1 VVTRSSRPAFSLRA
15 KLVLSYLGVAL
26 GAMLLFIVVVS
37 VVVQNYF
44 HSAQLDQFRANAEYT
59 AQQIGQRGNIGP
71 INPVGSELYIVVD
84 SNNHLLALSQPI
96 DISPFEQSIQ
106 QALQGQE
113 VQGNL
118 QVSSD
123 ANNSLAGLYISVPI
137 RYGGQSTGFIIGA
150 LVVAEPLQYP
160 AGFSPYE
167 FLAKVDKAILIT
179 GSVIAIIVIIFS
191 LWLARRL
198 TKPLTSLT
206 LAAEQM
212 GEGNYAQRVVT
223 PKSKDELGRLAASFN
238 SMAEK
243 IESDVTELHR
253 QDQMRRDLI
262 ANIAHDL
269 ATPLTAIQGFSEA
282 LADDVITDPQARQ
295 ETAQLIGR
303 EVQRLRRL
311 VSDMQQMTLI
321 ESGRIQLD
329 QEPLD
334 LQTLVDEVLEV
345 IRPECEQV
353 NISLHNEIASTTPAV
368 LADSDRITQVLL
380 NLLDNA
386 RRYTPTGGSISIG
399 ASINDRDLQTW
410 HTRTEYQQ
418 VEATHT
424 RYTQA
429 EVAQAWHPL
438 APTHLANDAGG
449 LKMRPVNNADASLDR
464 QLGNAADEATATQ
477 SSNLQGVR
485 YAQTGRKEA
494 SSAAY
499 TGKSKADGAALHY
512 GNVEAPM
519 DSRTKWLTV
528 WVRDTGTG
536 IDASDLP
543 YIFDRFFRSDRARS
557 GTSGGSGLGL
567 AIIKAII
574 TAHGGTI
581 YAESTPGK
589 GTCIT
594 FTLPLA

>member
-1 VVTRSSRPAFSLRA
+1 VVTRSSRPAFNLRA

-26 GAMLLFIVVVS
+26 GAMLLLIIVVAF
-37 VVVQNYF
+37 VVQNYYY
-44 HSAQLDQFRANAEYT
+44 SAQLDQFRANAEIT

-71 INPVGSELYIVVD
+71 INPVGSDLYIVVD
-84 SNNHLLALSQPI
+84 SNDHLLALSQPI

-118 QVSSD
+118 QISSD
-123 ANNSLAGLYISVPI
+123 ANNSPVGLYISVPI
-137 RYGGQSTGFIIGA
+137 REGGQPTGAIIGA

-160 AGFSPYE
+160 AGLSPFE
-167 FLAKVDKAILIT
+167 FLKNVDKAILIT

-206 LAAEQM
+206 FAAEQM
-212 GEGNYAQRVVT
+212 GVGNYAQRVVI
-223 PKSKDELGRLAASFN
+223 PKSNDELGRLASSFN
-238 SMAEK
+238 SMAQR

-253 QDQMRRDLI
+253 QDKMRRDLI

-303 EVQRLRRL
+303 EVQRLRRM
-311 VSDMQQMTLI
+311 VSDMQQMTSL

-334 LQTLVDEVLEV
+334 LHTLVDEVLEV
-345 IRPECEQV
+345 ILPECDQV
-353 NISLHNEIASTTPAV
+353 GISLRNEINPTTPAV
-368 LADSDRITQVLL
+368 LADSDRMTQVLL

-386 RRYTPTGGSISIG
+386 RRYTPAGGSITIG
-399 ASINDRDLQTW
+399 ASLNDGELHPLQK
-410 HTRTEYQQ
+410 Q
-418 VEATHT
+418 VEVTHA
-424 RYTQA
+424 RH
-429 EVAQAWHPL
+429 AQAGQQPVESAQVSQAQASTHIANEVGVL
-438 APTHLANDAGG
+438 SEKRSGKLMSNGTISQFGYTEAPTD
-449 LKMRPVNNADASLDR
+449 
-464 QLGNAADEATATQ
+464 
-477 SSNLQGVR
+477 
-485 YAQTGRKEA
+485 GR
-494 SSAAY
+494 
-499 TGKSKADGAALHY
+499 
-512 GNVEAPM
+512 M
-519 DSRTKWLTV
+519 KWLTV
-528 WVRDTGTG
+528 WVKDTGTG
-536 IDASDLP
+536 IDPKDLP

-557 GTSGGSGLGL
+557 GTSGRSGLGL

-581 YAESTPGK
+581 CAESTPGM
-589 GTCIT
+589 GTCIS

>member
-1 VVTRSSRPAFSLRA
+1 MVTRSYRPAFSLRA

-26 GAMLLFIVVVS
+26 GAMLLLIIVVS
-37 VVVQNYF
+37 MVVQNYF
-44 HSAQLDQFRANAEYT
+44 YSAQLDQFRANAEYT

-71 INPVGSELYIVVD
+71 INLVGSELYIVVD
-84 SNNHLLALSQPI
+84 SNDHLLAISQPI

-123 ANNSLAGLYISVPI
+123 THNSLAGLYISVPI
-137 RYGGQSTGFIIGA
+137 RYGGQPTGAIVGA

-167 FLAKVDKAILIT
+167 FLANVDKAILIT

-206 LAAEQM
+206 FAAEQM
-212 GEGNYAQRVVT
+212 GEGNYDQRVVI
-223 PKSKDELGRLAASFN
+223 PKGKDELGRLALSFN
-238 SMAEK
+238 SMAER
-243 IESDVTELHR
+243 IESDVTELHH

-295 ETAQLIGR
+295 DTAQLIGR

-311 VSDMQQMTLI
+311 VSDMQQMTSL
-321 ESGRIQLD
+321 ELGRIQLD

-334 LQTLVDEVLEV
+334 LHTLVDEVLEV
-345 IRPECEQV
+345 ILPECEQV
-353 NISLHNEIASTTPAV
+353 GISLRNEIDPTIPPV
-368 LADSDRITQVLL
+368 LADSDRMTQVLL

-386 RRYTPTGGSISIG
+386 RRYTPPGGSITIG
-399 ASINDRDLQTW
+399 ASLNDSDVQT
-410 HTRTEYQQ
+410 RQQQ
-418 VEATHT
+418 VEIAHARHTHAGQQPDE
-424 RYTQA
+424 RAQVWQTQ
-429 EVAQAWHPL
+429 PS
-438 APTHLANDAGG
+438 THIANDSGAISTKPSGKLISDG
-449 LKMRPVNNADASLDR
+449 TLSHF
-464 QLGNAADEATATQ
+464 G
-477 SSNLQGVR
+477 
-485 YAQTGRKEA
+485 
-494 SSAAY
+494 Y
-499 TGKSKADGAALHY
+499 TEVSKNGK
-512 GNVEAPM
+512 
-519 DSRTKWLTV
+519 TKWLTV

-536 IDASDLP
+536 IDPKDLP
-543 YIFDRFFRSDRARS
+543 YIFDRFFRSDRSRS
-557 GTSGGSGLGL
+557 GASGGSGLGL

-581 YAESTPGK
+581 CAESTPGK

>member
-1 VVTRSSRPAFSLRA
+1 MVTRFSRPAFSLRA

-26 GAMLLFIVVVS
+26 GAMLLLILVVS
-37 VVVQNYF
+37 MVVQNYF
-44 HSAQLDQFRANAEYT
+44 YSAQLDQFRANAEYT

-71 INPVGSELYIVVD
+71 INPVGSEFYIVVD
-84 SNNHLLALSQPI
+84 SNDHLLAISQPI

-123 ANNSLAGLYISVPI
+123 TNNSLAGLYISVPI
-137 RYGGQSTGFIIGA
+137 RNGGQTTGAIIGA

-212 GEGNYAQRVVT
+212 GEGNYNQRVVA
-223 PKSKDELGRLAASFN
+223 PKSRDELGRLASSFN

-243 IESDVTELHR
+243 IESDVTELYR

-282 LADDVITDPQARQ
+282 LADDVITDPQERQ
-295 ETAQLIGR
+295 DTAQLIGR

-311 VSDMQQMTLI
+311 VSDMQQMTLL

-353 NISLHNEIASTTPAV
+353 GISLYNEIAPTTPAV
-368 LADSDRITQVLL
+368 LADSDRMTQVLL

-386 RRYTPTGGSISIG
+386 RRYTPAGGSITIG

-410 HTRTEYQQ
+410 HTRAEYQQ
-418 VEATHT
+418 VEAAHT
-424 RYTQA
+424 RHTQA
-429 EVAQAWHPL
+429 EVAQAWRPL
-438 APTHLANDAGG
+438 GTTHLANDAGG
-449 LKMRPVNNADASLDR
+449 LDIRADNDAS
-464 QLGNAADEATATQ
+464 ASTATQ
-477 SSNLQGVR
+477 SSNLQGLR
-485 YAQTGRKEA
+485 YAQSARKES
-494 SSAAY
+494 SSA
-499 TGKSKADGAALHY
+499 TRSGKSKADGAQLHF

-519 DSRTKWLTV
+519 DSRTKWLIV

-574 TAHGGTI
+574 TANGGTI

>member
-26 GAMLLFIVVVS
+26 GAMLLLIIVVS

-44 HSAQLDQFRANAEYT
+44 YSAQLDQFRTNAEYI
-59 AQQIGQRGNIGP
+59 AQQIGQRYQLAGDDWGNIGT
-71 INPVGSELYIVVD
+71 INLGVPELYIVVD
-84 SNNHLLALSQPI
+84 ANHQLLATSLPRF
-96 DISPFEQSIQ
+96 DISTFEQPLQ
-106 QALQGQE
+106 QALHGQE

-118 QVSSD
+118 QVSSYSD
-123 ANNSLAGLYISVPI
+123 NTLAGLYISVPI
-137 RYGGQSTGFIIGA
+137 RDGGQPTGAIIGA

-167 FLAKVDKAILIT
+167 FLANVDKAILIT
-179 GSVIAIIVIIFS
+179 GSVIAIIVILFS

-223 PKSKDELGRLAASFN
+223 PKSKDELGRLASSFN

-282 LADDVITDPQARQ
+282 LADEVITDPQARQ
-295 ETAQLIGR
+295 DTAQLIDR

-311 VSDMQQMTLI
+311 VSDMQQMTAL
-321 ESGRIQLD
+321 ESGRLQLD
-329 QEPLD
+329 KEPLD
-334 LQTLVDEVLEV
+334 LHALVDEVLEV

-353 NISLHNEIASTTPAV
+353 GISLHNEIAPTTPAV
-368 LADSDRITQVLL
+368 LADSDRMTQVLL

-386 RRYTPTGGSISIG
+386 RRYTPAGGSITIG
-399 ASINDRDLQTW
+399 ASINDRDSQTW
-410 HTRTEYQQ
+410 QQQ
-418 VEATHT
+418 VEVAHAQHAQAGHQQGEDAHVW
-424 RYTQA
+424 RTQA
-429 EVAQAWHPL
+429 S
-438 APTHLANDAGG
+438 TRLAND
-449 LKMRPVNNADASLDR
+449 
-464 QLGNAADEATATQ
+464 
-477 SSNLQGVR
+477 
-485 YAQTGRKEA
+485 TGA
-494 SSAAY
+494 SSA
-499 TGKSKADGAALHY
+499 TRSGKSIGDGTPSHFR
-512 GNVEAPM
+512 NVEAPT
-519 DSRTKWLTV
+519 DSKTQWLTV

-536 IDASDLP
+536 INASDLP

-557 GTSGGSGLGL
+557 GASGGSGLGL

-574 TAHGGTI
+574 TAHGGAI
-581 YAESTPGK
+581 CAESTPGK

>member
-1 VVTRSSRPAFSLRA
+1 MVTRSYRPAFSLRA

-26 GAMLLFIVVVS
+26 GAMLLLIIVVTI
-37 VVVQNYF
+37 VVQNYF
-44 HSAQLDQFRANAEYT
+44 YSAQLDQFRANAEYT

-84 SNNHLLALSQPI
+84 SNDHLLAISQPI

-118 QVSSD
+118 SSD
-123 ANNSLAGLYISVPI
+123 ANNSLAGFYISVPI
-137 RYGGQSTGFIIGA
+137 RFGGQPTGAIIGA
-150 LVVAEPLQYP
+150 LVVAERLYP

-167 FLAKVDKAILIT
+167 FLANVDKAILIT

-206 LAAEQM
+206 FAAEQM
-212 GEGNYAQRVVT
+212 GAGKYAQRVVI
-223 PKSKDELGRLAASFN
+223 PKGKDELGKLALSFN
-238 SMAEK
+238 SMAER

-282 LADDVITDPQARQ
+282 LADDVIIDPQARQ
-295 ETAQLIGR
+295 DTAQLIGR

-311 VSDMQQMTLI
+311 VSDMQQMTSL
-321 ESGRIQLD
+321 ELGRIQLD

-334 LQTLVDEVLEV
+334 LHTLVDEVLEV
-345 IRPECEQV
+345 ILPECEQV
-353 NISLHNEIASTTPAV
+353 GISLRNEIDPTIPPV
-368 LADSDRITQVLL
+368 LADSDRMTQVLL

-386 RRYTPTGGSISIG
+386 RRYTPPGGSITVG
-399 ASINDRDLQTW
+399 ASLNDSD
-410 HTRTEYQQ
+410 
-418 VEATHT
+418 
-424 RYTQA
+424 
-429 EVAQAWHPL
+429 
-438 APTHLANDAGG
+438 
-449 LKMRPVNNADASLDR
+449 
-464 QLGNAADEATATQ
+464 
-477 SSNLQGVR
+477 
-485 YAQTGRKEA
+485 AQTRQQHVEIAHARHTHAGQQSDESAQVWHSQPSTLIANNTGAISTKPSGKLTGDGTLSHFGFKEA
-494 SSAAY
+494 PVD
-499 TGKSKADGAALHY
+499 GK
-512 GNVEAPM
+512 
-519 DSRTKWLTV
+519 TKWLTV

-536 IDASDLP
+536 IDPKDLP
-543 YIFDRFFRSDRARS
+543 YIFDRFFRSDRSRS
-557 GTSGGSGLGL
+557 GMSGGSGLGL

-581 YAESTPGK
+581 SAESTTGQ

>member
-26 GAMLLFIVVVS
+26 GAMLLLILVVTM
-37 VVVQNYF
+37 VVQNYF
-44 HSAQLDQFRANAEYT
+44 YSAQLDQFRANAEYT
-59 AQQIGQRGNIGP
+59 AQQIGQRYQLAGGDWELTGP
-71 INPVGSELYIVVD
+71 IDLGVPELYIVVD
-84 SNNHLLALSQPI
+84 MNDQLLGMSRPRFDMSAFQ
-96 DISPFEQSIQ
+96 QSLQ

-123 ANNSLAGLYISVPI
+123 TNNSLAGLYISVPI
-137 RYGGQSTGFIIGA
+137 RNGGQPTGAIVGA

-179 GSVIAIIVIIFS
+179 GSVIAILVIIFS

-206 LAAEQM
+206 FAAEQM
-212 GEGNYAQRVVT
+212 GVGNYAQRVAI
-223 PKSKDELGRLAASFN
+223 PKSKDELGRLSLSFN
-238 SMAEK
+238 SMAER

-295 ETAQLIGR
+295 DTAQLIGR
-303 EVQRLRRL
+303 EVQRLRRM
-311 VSDMQQMTLI
+311 VSDMQQMTSL

-329 QEPLD
+329 QEPLN
-334 LQTLVDEVLEV
+334 LHTLVDEVLEV
-345 IRPECEQV
+345 ILPECEQV
-353 NISLHNEIASTTPAV
+353 GISLRNEIDPTTPPV
-368 LADSDRITQVLL
+368 LADSDRMTQVLL

-386 RRYTPTGGSISIG
+386 RRYTPAGGNITIG
-399 ASINDRDLQTW
+399 ASLNDRDLQTRQ
-410 HTRTEYQQ
+410 HLKVTHASHALAVQQPDESLQVMHIQTSTRI
-418 VEATHT
+418 
-424 RYTQA
+424 
-429 EVAQAWHPL
+429 
-438 APTHLANDAGG
+438 ANDPGALSAKRSDKLIGDG
-449 LKMRPVNNADASLDR
+449 TLSHF
-464 QLGNAADEATATQ
+464 GYT
-477 SSNLQGVR
+477 
-485 YAQTGRKEA
+485 EA
-494 SSAAY
+494 SMD
-499 TGKSKADGAALHY
+499 GK
-512 GNVEAPM
+512 
-519 DSRTKWLTV
+519 TKWLTV
-528 WVRDTGTG
+528 WVRDTGSG
-536 IDASDLP
+536 IDPKDLP
-543 YIFDRFFRSDRARS
+543 YIFDRFFRSDRSRS
-557 GTSGGSGLGL
+557 GASGGSGLGL

-581 YAESTPGK
+581 CAESTPGK

>member
-1 VVTRSSRPAFSLRA
+1 VVTRSSRPALSLRA

-26 GAMLLFIVVVS
+26 GAMLLLIVVVS

-44 HSAQLDQFRANAEYT
+44 YSTQIDQLRARAEYY
-59 AQQIGQRGNIGP
+59 AQQIGQDYHDKGESWDN
-71 INPVGSELYIVVD
+71 VGQIHLLYSLELFIVVD
-84 SNNHLLALSQPI
+84 TTQQVHSAPLPPTIRVSGSDLPALRQAL
-96 DISPFEQSIQ
+96 QL
-106 QALQGQE
+106 ALQGQE
-113 VQGNL
+113 ATGDLQGASND
-118 QVSSD
+118 SSMF
-123 ANNSLAGLYISVPI
+123 SGSYISVPLHD
-137 RYGGQSTGFIIGA
+137 GGQANGALIGA
-150 LVVAEPLQYP
+150 LLLAEPVQYP

-167 FLAKVDKAILIT
+167 FLANVDKAILIT

-212 GEGNYAQRVVT
+212 GEGNYDQRVAT
-223 PKSKDELGRLAASFN
+223 PKSKDELGRLASSFN

-282 LADDVITDPQARQ
+282 LADDVITDPQARL

-311 VSDMQQMTLI
+311 VSDMQQMTLL

-353 NISLHNEIASTTPAV
+353 GISLHNEIASTTPAV
-368 LADSDRITQVLL
+368 LADSDRMTQVLL

-429 EVAQAWHPL
+429 KVAQAWHPL
-438 APTHLANDAGG
+438 ESTHLTNDAG
-449 LKMRPVNNADASLDR
+449 ASEHN
-464 QLGNAADEATATQ
+464 QLANAASAASASHSGQ
-477 SSNLQGVR
+477 LQGVR
-485 YAQTGRKEA
+485 ATY
-494 SSAAY
+494 S
-499 TGKSKADGAALHY
+499 GKSKADGAPLHY
-512 GNVEAPM
+512 GNVEVPM

-528 WVRDTGTG
+528 WIRDTGTG

-557 GTSGGSGLGL
+557 GMSGGSGLGL

-581 YAESTPGK
+581 RAESTPGK
-589 GTCIT
+589 GTCIS

>member
-1 VVTRSSRPAFSLRA
+1 LRA

-26 GAMLLFIVVVS
+26 GAMLLFIIVVTM
-37 VVVQNYF
+37 VVQNYF
-44 HSAQLDQFRANAEYT
+44 YTAQIDQFRANAEYT
-59 AQQIGQRGNIGP
+59 AQQIGQQYQRAGGDWEFTGP
-71 INPVGSELYIVVD
+71 INLGVPELYIVVD
-84 SNNHLLALSQPI
+84 ANGQLLATSQPRF
-96 DISPFEQSIQ
+96 DIFAFQQSLQ

-123 ANNSLAGLYISVPI
+123 TNNSLAGLYISVPI
-137 RYGGQSTGFIIGA
+137 RYGGQPTGAIIGA
-150 LVVAEPLQYP
+150 LVLAERLHYP

-167 FLAKVDKAILIT
+167 FLANVDKAILIT

-212 GEGNYAQRVVT
+212 GEGNYAQRVVI
-223 PKSKDELGRLAASFN
+223 PKGKDELGSLASSFN
-238 SMAEK
+238 AMAEK

-253 QDQMRRDLI
+253 QDQMRRDLV

-282 LADDVITDPQARQ
+282 LADNVITDPHARQ

-311 VSDMQQMTLI
+311 VSDMQQMTLL

-334 LQTLVDEVLEV
+334 LHTLVDEVLEV
-345 IRPECEQV
+345 ILPECEQV
-353 NISLHNEIASTTPAV
+353 GISLRNEIDPTTPAV
-368 LADSDRITQVLL
+368 LADSDRMTQVLL

-386 RRYTPTGGSISIG
+386 RRYTPVGGRITIG
-399 ASINDRDLQTW
+399 AKIKDGELQTW
-410 HTRTEYQQ
+410 RPSPEYQYD
-418 VEATHT
+418 EGTHAQHL
-424 RYTQA
+424 QA
-429 EVAQAWHPL
+429 EGAQAWRPQGEPL
-438 APTHLANDAGG
+438 HF
-449 LKMRPVNNADASLDR
+449 R
-464 QLGNAADEATATQ
+464 
-477 SSNLQGVR
+477 
-485 YAQTGRKEA
+485 
-494 SSAAY
+494 
-499 TGKSKADGAALHY
+499 
-512 GNVEAPM
+512 NVEAPTRM
-519 DSRTKWLTV
+519 DIRNKWLTV
-528 WVRDTGTG
+528 WVSDTGTG
-536 IDASDLP
+536 INASDLP

-557 GTSGGSGLGL
+557 GASGGSGLGL

-581 YAESTPGK
+581 CAESTPGK

>member
-1 VVTRSSRPAFSLRA
+1 MVTRSYRPAFSLRA

-26 GAMLLFIVVVS
+26 GAMLLLIIVVS

-44 HSAQLDQFRANAEYT
+44 YTAQLDQFRANAEYT
-59 AQQIGQRGNIGP
+59 AHQIGQRYQLAGGDWELIGP
-71 INPVGSELYIVVD
+71 IDFGVPELYIVVD
-84 SNNHLLALSQPI
+84 SNDQLLAMSHPSF
-96 DISPFEQSIQ
+96 DISGFQQSLQ

-123 ANNSLAGLYISVPI
+123 TNNSLAGLYISVPI
-137 RYGGQSTGFIIGA
+137 HYGGQPTGAIIGA

-179 GSVIAIIVIIFS
+179 GSAIAIIVIIFS

-198 TKPLTSLT
+198 TKPLTSLSF
-206 LAAEQM
+206 AAEQM
-212 GEGNYAQRVVT
+212 GGGNYAQRVVI
-223 PKSKDELGRLAASFN
+223 PKGKDELGRLALSFN
-238 SMAEK
+238 SMAER

-253 QDQMRRDLI
+253 QDQIRRDLI

-295 ETAQLIGR
+295 DTAQLIGR

-311 VSDMQQMTLI
+311 VSDMQQMTSL
-321 ESGRIQLD
+321 ELGRIQLD

-334 LQTLVDEVLEV
+334 LHTLVDEVLEV
-345 IRPECEQV
+345 ILPECDQV
-353 NISLHNEIASTTPAV
+353 GISLRNEIDPTTPPV
-368 LADSDRITQVLL
+368 LADSDRMTQVLL

-386 RRYTPTGGSISIG
+386 RRYTPAGGSITIG
-399 ASINDRDLQTW
+399 ASLNDRDLQI
-410 HTRTEYQQ
+410 RQQ
-418 VEATHT
+418 HV
-424 RYTQA
+424 
-429 EVAQAWHPL
+429 EVAHARHAQVGQQPVESTQLQHTQVS
-438 APTHLANDAGG
+438 THIANDVGVLSEKHSG
-449 LKMRPVNNADASLDR
+449 KLI
-464 QLGNAADEATATQ
+464 GNGTTSQ
-477 SSNLQGVR
+477 FG
-485 YAQTGRKEA
+485 
-494 SSAAY
+494 Y
-499 TGKSKADGAALHY
+499 TES
-512 GNVEAPM
+512 PM
-519 DSRTKWLTV
+519 DSKTKWLTV
-528 WVRDTGTG
+528 WVKDTGSG
-536 IDASDLP
+536 IDPKDLP

-557 GTSGGSGLGL
+557 GASGGSGLGL

-581 YAESTPGK
+581 SAVSTPGR

>member
-1 VVTRSSRPAFSLRA
+1 MEYKKGNLLVVTRSSRPAFSLRA

-26 GAMLLFIVVVS
+26 GAMLLLIIVVTL
-37 VVVQNYF
+37 VVQNYF
-44 HSAQLDQFRANAEYT
+44 YTAQLDQFRANAEYT
-59 AQQIGQRGNIGP
+59 AQQIGQRYQLAGGDWELIGP
-71 INPVGSELYIVVD
+71 IDLGVPELYIVVD
-84 SNNHLLALSQPI
+84 ANDQLLAMSHPRFDMSAFQ
-96 DISPFEQSIQ
+96 QSLQ

-123 ANNSLAGLYISVPI
+123 TNNSLAGLYISVPI
-137 RYGGQSTGFIIGA
+137 RYGGQPTGAIIGA
-150 LVVAEPLQYP
+150 LVLAEPLQYP

-167 FLAKVDKAILIT
+167 FLAKVDRAILIS
-179 GSVIAIIVIIFS
+179 GSVIAIIVISFS

-212 GEGNYAQRVVT
+212 GAGNYTQRVVI
-223 PKSKDELGRLAASFN
+223 PKSRDELGRLASSFN
-238 SMAEK
+238 SMAGR

-253 QDQMRRDLI
+253 QDQMRRELI

-295 ETAQLIGR
+295 DTAQLIGR

-311 VSDMQQMTLI
+311 VSDMQQITSL

-334 LQTLVDEVLEV
+334 LHTLVDEVLEV
-345 IRPECEQV
+345 ILPECEQV
-353 NISLHNEIASTTPAV
+353 GISVRNEIDPTTPAV
-368 LADSDRITQVLL
+368 LADSDRMTQVLL

-386 RRYTPTGGSISIG
+386 RRYTPAGGSITIG
-399 ASINDRDLQTW
+399 ANINDSELQDW
-410 HTRTEYQQ
+410 QRQ
-418 VEATHT
+418 VEVAHA
-424 RYTQA
+424 RHAQAGQQQDENAQARHTQA
-429 EVAQAWHPL
+429 
-438 APTHLANDAGG
+438 PTRIAHNVGTLSTTRSGKLIGDGT
-449 LKMRPVNNADASLDR
+449 PSHF
-464 QLGNAADEATATQ
+464 GNMETPKD
-477 SSNLQGVR
+477 
-485 YAQTGRKEA
+485 
-494 SSAAY
+494 
-499 TGKSKADGAALHY
+499 SK
-512 GNVEAPM
+512 
-519 DSRTKWLTV
+519 TKWLTV

-536 IDASDLP
+536 IDPIDLP

-557 GTSGGSGLGL
+557 GASGGSGLGL

-574 TAHGGTI
+574 MAHGGTI
-581 YAESTPGK
+581 CAESTPGK

-594 FTLPLA
+594 FTLPLS

>member
-26 GAMLLFIVVVS
+26 GAMLLLILVVS
-37 VVVQNYF
+37 MVVQNYF
-44 HSAQLDQFRANAEYT
+44 YSAQLDQFRVNAEYT
-59 AQQIGQRGNIGP
+59 AQQIGQRYQLAGGDWELTGP
-71 INPVGSELYIVVD
+71 IDLGVPELYIVVD
-84 SNNHLLALSQPI
+84 ANDQLLAMSHPRFDMSAFQ
-96 DISPFEQSIQ
+96 QSLQ

-118 QVSSD
+118 QVSSN

-137 RYGGQSTGFIIGA
+137 RDGGQPSGAVIGA

-206 LAAEQM
+206 FAAEQM
-212 GEGNYAQRVVT
+212 GEGNYAQRVVI
-223 PKSKDELGRLAASFN
+223 PKSKDELGRLASSFN
-238 SMAEK
+238 SMAGK

-282 LADDVITDPQARQ
+282 LADDVITEPQERQ
-295 ETAQLIGR
+295 DTAQLIGR

-311 VSDMQQMTLI
+311 VSDMQQMTSL

-334 LQTLVDEVLEV
+334 LHTLVDEVLEV
-345 IRPECEQV
+345 ILPECEQV
-353 NISLHNEIASTTPAV
+353 GISLRNEIDPTTPAV
-368 LADSDRITQVLL
+368 LADSDRMTQVLL

-386 RRYTPTGGSISIG
+386 RRYTPEGGSITIG
-399 ASINDRDLQTW
+399 ASLNDSELQTW
-410 HTRTEYQQ
+410 QRQ
-418 VEATHT
+418 VEVAHA
-424 RYTQA
+424 RHAQA
-429 EVAQAWHPL
+429 GQQHGESAQAWHTQ
-438 APTHLANDAGG
+438 ASMHSANDVGTFSATRSGKLIG
-449 LKMRPVNNADASLDR
+449 DGTLSYF
-464 QLGNAADEATATQ
+464 GNME
-477 SSNLQGVR
+477 V
-485 YAQTGRKEA
+485 
-494 SSAAY
+494 
-499 TGKSKADGAALHY
+499 SK
-512 GNVEAPM
+512 
-519 DSRTKWLTV
+519 DSKTKWLTV
-528 WVRDTGTG
+528 WVRDTGSG
-536 IDASDLP
+536 IDPMDLP

-557 GTSGGSGLGL
+557 GASGGSGLGL

-581 YAESTPGK
+581 FAESKPGK

>member
-1 VVTRSSRPAFSLRA
+1 MVTRSSRPAFSLRA

-26 GAMLLFIVVVS
+26 GAMLLFIIVVS

-44 HSAQLDQFRANAEYT
+44 YSAQIDQFRANAEYT
-59 AQQIGQRGNIGP
+59 AQYIGHRYQSAGGDWNIGP
-71 INPVGSELYIVVD
+71 IDLGVPELYIVVD
-84 SNNHLLALSQPI
+84 ANNQLLTMSQPRF
-96 DISPFEQSIQ
+96 DMSAFQQSLQ

-123 ANNSLAGLYISVPI
+123 TNNSLAGLYISVPI
-137 RYGGQSTGFIIGA
+137 RYGGQPTGAIIGA
-150 LVVAEPLQYP
+150 LVLAEPLQYP

-167 FLAKVDKAILIT
+167 FLAKVDRAILIT
-179 GSVIAIIVIIFS
+179 GSVIAIIVISFS

-212 GEGNYAQRVVT
+212 GAGNYTQRVVI
-223 PKSKDELGRLAASFN
+223 PKSRDELGRLASSFN
-238 SMAEK
+238 SMAGR

-253 QDQMRRDLI
+253 QDQMRRELI

-295 ETAQLIGR
+295 DTAQLIGR

-311 VSDMQQMTLI
+311 VSDMQQMTSL

-334 LQTLVDEVLEV
+334 LHTLVDEVLEV
-345 IRPECEQV
+345 ILPECEQV
-353 NISLHNEIASTTPAV
+353 GISVRNEIDPTTPAV
-368 LADSDRITQVLL
+368 LADSDRMTQVLL

-386 RRYTPTGGSISIG
+386 RRYTPAGGSITIG
-399 ASINDRDLQTW
+399 ANINDSELQDW
-410 HTRTEYQQ
+410 QRQ
-418 VEATHT
+418 VEVAHA
-424 RYTQA
+424 RHAQAGQQQGESTQA
-429 EVAQAWHPL
+429 RHTQ
-438 APTHLANDAGG
+438 APTRIANNVGILSTTRSGKLIGDGT
-449 LKMRPVNNADASLDR
+449 PSHF
-464 QLGNAADEATATQ
+464 GNMETPKD
-477 SSNLQGVR
+477 
-485 YAQTGRKEA
+485 
-494 SSAAY
+494 
-499 TGKSKADGAALHY
+499 SK
-512 GNVEAPM
+512 
-519 DSRTKWLTV
+519 TKWLTV

-536 IDASDLP
+536 IDPIDLP

-557 GTSGGSGLGL
+557 GASGGSGLGL

-574 TAHGGTI
+574 MAHGGTI
-581 YAESTPGK
+581 CAESTPGK

-594 FTLPLA
+594 FTLPLS

>member
-1 VVTRSSRPAFSLRA
+1 LRA

-26 GAMLLFIVVVS
+26 GAMLLFIIVVTM
-37 VVVQNYF
+37 VVQNYF
-44 HSAQLDQFRANAEYT
+44 YSAQLDQFRANAEYT

-71 INPVGSELYIVVD
+71 INPVGSEFYIVVD
-84 SNNHLLALSQPI
+84 SNDHLLAISQPI

-123 ANNSLAGLYISVPI
+123 TNNSLAGLYISVPI
-137 RYGGQSTGFIIGA
+137 HNGGQTTGAIIGA

-212 GEGNYAQRVVT
+212 GEGNYDQRVVT
-223 PKSKDELGRLAASFN
+223 PKSRDELGRLASSFN

-282 LADDVITDPQARQ
+282 LADDIITDSQARQ
-295 ETAQLIGR
+295 DTAQLIGR

-311 VSDMQQMTLI
+311 VSDMQQMTLL

-353 NISLHNEIASTTPAV
+353 GISLYNEIAPTTPEV
-368 LADSDRITQVLL
+368 LADSDRMTQVLL

-386 RRYTPTGGSISIG
+386 RRYTPAGGSITIG
-399 ASINDRDLQTW
+399 ASINDRDLQTR
-410 HTRTEYQQ
+410 HTRAEYQQ
-418 VEATHT
+418 VEAAHT
-424 RYTQA
+424 RHTQA
-429 EVAQAWHPL
+429 EVAQAWRPL
-438 APTHLANDAGG
+438 GTTRLANDAGG
-449 LKMRPVNNADASLDR
+449 LDIRADNDAS
-464 QLGNAADEATATQ
+464 ASTATQ
-477 SSNLQGVR
+477 SSNLQGLR
-485 YAQTGRKEA
+485 YAQSARKES
-494 SSAAY
+494 SSA
-499 TGKSKADGAALHY
+499 TRSGKSKADGAQLHF

-574 TAHGGTI
+574 TANGGTI

>member
-1 VVTRSSRPAFSLRA
+1 MDIRSSRPVFSLRA

-26 GAMLLFIVVVS
+26 GAMLLLIIVVS

-44 HSAQLDQFRANAEYT
+44 YSAQLDQFRANAEYI
-59 AQQIGQRGNIGP
+59 AQQIGQRYQFAGGDWGNIGT
-71 INPVGSELYIVVD
+71 INLGVPELYIVVD
-84 SNNHLLALSQPI
+84 ANNVLLATSQPRS
-96 DISPFEQSIQ
+96 DISVFQQSLQ

-118 QVSSD
+118 QVSSET
-123 ANNSLAGLYISVPI
+123 NNSLAGFYISVPI
-137 RYGGQSTGFIIGA
+137 RYGGQPTGAIIGA

-198 TKPLTSLT
+198 TKPLRSLT

-212 GEGNYAQRVVT
+212 GEGDYAQRVVI
-223 PKSKDELGRLAASFN
+223 PKGKDELGRLASSFN
-238 SMAEK
+238 SMAER
-243 IESDVTELHR
+243 IESDVTELHG

-311 VSDMQQMTLI
+311 VSDMQQMTSL

-334 LQTLVDEVLEV
+334 LHALVNEVLEV

-353 NISLHNEIASTTPAV
+353 GITLRNEIEPTTPAV
-368 LADSDRITQVLL
+368 LADSDRMTQVLL

-386 RRYTPTGGSISIG
+386 RRYTPAGGSITIG
-399 ASINDRDLQTW
+399 ASLNDSDVQT
-410 HTRTEYQQ
+410 RQQQ
-418 VEATHT
+418 VE
-424 RYTQA
+424 
-429 EVAQAWHPL
+429 VAHA
-438 APTHLANDAGG
+438 
-449 LKMRPVNNADASLDR
+449 
-464 QLGNAADEATATQ
+464 
-477 SSNLQGVR
+477 R
-485 YAQTGRKEA
+485 YAQVGPQTDERVQEWQAQVSMRNANDTSVISTKPSGKLMSEGALSHSGYKEY
-494 SSAAY
+494 SKN
-499 TGKSKADGAALHY
+499 GK
-512 GNVEAPM
+512 
-519 DSRTKWLTV
+519 TKWLTV

-536 IDASDLP
+536 IDPADLP
-543 YIFDRFFRSDRARS
+543 YIFDRFFRSDRSRS
-557 GTSGGSGLGL
+557 GASGGSGLGL

-574 TAHGGTI
+574 TAHGGSI
-581 YAESTPGK
+581 YAESTLGK

>member
-26 GAMLLFIVVVS
+26 GAMLLFIIVVT

-44 HSAQLDQFRANAEYT
+44 YSAQLDQFRANAEYT
-59 AQQIGQRGNIGP
+59 AQQIGQRYQLAGGDWELIGP
-71 INPVGSELYIVVD
+71 INLGVPELYIVVD
-84 SNNHLLALSQPI
+84 ANDQLLAMSHPRF
-96 DISPFEQSIQ
+96 DISVFQQPLQ
-106 QALQGQE
+106 QALLGQE

-123 ANNSLAGLYISVPI
+123 TNNSLAGLYISVPI
-137 RYGGQSTGFIIGA
+137 RYGGQPTGAIIGA

-167 FLAKVDKAILIT
+167 FLANVDKAILIT
-179 GSVIAIIVIIFS
+179 GSVIAVIVIIFS

-206 LAAEQM
+206 FAAEQM
-212 GEGNYAQRVVT
+212 GEGDYAQRVVI
-223 PKSKDELGRLAASFN
+223 PKGNDELGRLASSFN
-238 SMAEK
+238 SMAER
-243 IESDVTELHR
+243 IESDVTELHH

-311 VSDMQQMTLI
+311 VSDMQQMTSL
-321 ESGRIQLD
+321 ESGKIQLD
-329 QEPLD
+329 LEPLD
-334 LQTLVDEVLEV
+334 LHALVDEVLEV

-353 NISLHNEIASTTPAV
+353 GISIRNEIEPTTPSV
-368 LADSDRITQVLL
+368 FADSDRMTQVLL
-380 NLLDNA
+380 NLFDNA
-386 RRYTPTGGSISIG
+386 RRYTPAGGSITIG
-399 ASINDRDLQTW
+399 ASFNESDLPN
-410 HTRTEYQQ
+410 RQQ
-418 VEATHT
+418 
-424 RYTQA
+424 QA
-429 EVAQAWHPL
+429 EVAHGGHTQGMQKPVESSQGWH
-438 APTHLANDAGG
+438 TQTSTSIAND
-449 LKMRPVNNADASLDR
+449 VDALRAKHSGKLISDGT
-464 QLGNAADEATATQ
+464 LTHVG
-477 SSNLQGVR
+477 
-485 YAQTGRKEA
+485 
-494 SSAAY
+494 Y
-499 TGKSKADGAALHY
+499 T
-512 GNVEAPM
+512 EAPKNGK
-519 DSRTKWLTV
+519 TKWLTV

-536 IDASDLP
+536 IDPKDLP
-543 YIFDRFFRSDRARS
+543 YIFDRFFRSDRSRS
-557 GTSGGSGLGL
+557 GASGGSGLGL

-581 YAESTPGK
+581 RAESTPGK

>member
-1 VVTRSSRPAFSLRA
+1 MLTRSYRPGFSLRA
-15 KLVLSYLGVAL
+15 KLVLSYLGVTL
-26 GAMLLFIVVVS
+26 GAMLLLIIVVS

-44 HSAQLDQFRANAEYT
+44 YTAQLDQFKANAEYT

-84 SNNHLLALSQPI
+84 SNDHLLAISPPI
-96 DISPFEQSIQ
+96 DITQFEQSIQ

-123 ANNSLAGLYISVPI
+123 SENSLAGFYISVPI
-137 RYGGQSTGFIIGA
+137 RSGGQPTGAIIGA
-150 LVVAEPLQYP
+150 MVVAEPQLYP

-167 FLAKVDKAILIT
+167 FLAKVDRAILIT

-206 LAAEQM
+206 FAAEQM
-212 GEGNYAQRVVT
+212 GEGNYDERVT
-223 PKSKDELGRLAASFN
+223 IPRGNDELGRLALSFN
-238 SMAEK
+238 SMAER

-253 QDQMRRDLI
+253 QDQMRRDLV

-295 ETAQLIGR
+295 DTAQLIGR

-311 VSDMQQMTLI
+311 VSDMQQITSF

-334 LQTLVDEVLEV
+334 LHTLVDEVLEV
-345 IRPECEQV
+345 ILPECEQV
-353 NISLHNEIASTTPAV
+353 GIHLLNEIDSTTPPV
-368 LADSDRITQVLL
+368 LADSDRMTQVLL

-386 RRYTPTGGSISIG
+386 RRYTPPGGSITIG
-399 ASINDRDLQTW
+399 ASIEGSDGQARQ
-410 HTRTEYQQ
+410 QQ
-418 VEATHT
+418 VEVTHA
-424 RYTQA
+424 RHAQDGQQA
-429 EVAQAWHPL
+429 EEYTPSWQAQVSPRTASNTGMLSTKPSGKLTSDGSLSNSGYMEL
-438 APTHLANDAGG
+438 AQN
-449 LKMRPVNNADASLDR
+449 
-464 QLGNAADEATATQ
+464 
-477 SSNLQGVR
+477 
-485 YAQTGRKEA
+485 
-494 SSAAY
+494 
-499 TGKSKADGAALHY
+499 GK
-512 GNVEAPM
+512 
-519 DSRTKWLTV
+519 TKWLTV
-528 WVRDTGTG
+528 WVKDTGTG
-536 IDASDLP
+536 IDPKDLP
-543 YIFDRFFRSDRARS
+543 YIFDRFFRSDRSRS
-557 GTSGGSGLGL
+557 GASGGSGLGL

-581 YAESTPGK
+581 RAESTPGK

>member
-1 VVTRSSRPAFSLRA
+1 MVTRSFRPAFSLRA
-15 KLVLSYLGVAL
+15 KLVLSYLGVTL
-26 GAMLLFIVVVS
+26 GAMLLLIIVVS
-37 VVVQNYF
+37 LVVQNYF
-44 HSAQLDQFRANAEYT
+44 YSAQLDQFKANAEYT
-59 AQQIGQRGNIGP
+59 AQQIGQRYQFDGGDWGNIGT
-71 INPVGSELYIVVD
+71 INLGVPELYIVVD
-84 SNNHLLALSQPI
+84 ANDQLLAMSQTRI
-96 DISPFEQSIQ
+96 DMSAFQQSLV

-123 ANNSLAGLYISVPI
+123 SDSNNSLAGLYISVPI
-137 RYGGQSTGFIIGA
+137 RYGGQPTGAIIGA

-206 LAAEQM
+206 FAAEQM
-212 GEGNYAQRVVT
+212 GVGNYAQRVT
-223 PKSKDELGRLAASFN
+223 IPKGKDELGRLASSFN
-238 SMAEK
+238 SMAGR

-295 ETAQLIGR
+295 DTAQLIGR
-303 EVQRLRRL
+303 EVQRLRRM
-311 VSDMQQMTLI
+311 VSDMQQMTLL

-329 QEPLD
+329 QEPLN
-334 LQTLVDEVLEV
+334 LHTLVDEVLEV
-345 IRPECEQV
+345 ILPECDQV
-353 NISLHNEIASTTPAV
+353 GIFLRNEIDPKTPPV
-368 LADSDRITQVLL
+368 LADSDRMTQVLL

-386 RRYTPTGGSISIG
+386 RRYTPAGGSITIG
-399 ASINDRDLQTW
+399 ASLNVSDLQT
-410 HTRTEYQQ
+410 RQQQ
-418 VEATHT
+418 VEVAHARHAQVGQQPGESTQT
-424 RYTQA
+424 RLTQ
-429 EVAQAWHPL
+429 
-438 APTHLANDAGG
+438 TSTRIANDVGALSTKRSGK
-449 LKMRPVNNADASLDR
+449 LI
-464 QLGNAADEATATQ
+464 GNGTL
-477 SSNLQGVR
+477 SHFG
-485 YAQTGRKEA
+485 
-494 SSAAY
+494 Y
-499 TGKSKADGAALHY
+499 TEESKD
-512 GNVEAPM
+512 
-519 DSRTKWLTV
+519 DKTKWLTV

-536 IDASDLP
+536 IDPKDLP
-543 YIFDRFFRSDRARS
+543 YIFDRFFRSDRSRS
-557 GTSGGSGLGL
+557 GASGGSGLGL

-581 YAESTPGK
+581 SAESTPGK

>member
-1 VVTRSSRPAFSLRA
+1 VNTRSSRPAFSLRA

-26 GAMLLFIVVVS
+26 GAMLLFIIVVT

-44 HSAQLDQFRANAEYT
+44 YSAQLDQFRANAEYT
-59 AQQIGQRGNIGP
+59 AQQIGQRANIGP
-71 INPVGSELYIVVD
+71 ISLVGSEPFIVVD
-84 SNNHLLALSQPI
+84 SNDHLLAISPPSF
-96 DISPFEQSIQ
+96 DIAPFEQSIQ

-118 QVSSD
+118 QVSSE
-123 ANNSLAGLYISVPI
+123 ANNPLPGFYISVPI
-137 RYGGQSTGFIIGA
+137 HSGGQPSGAIIGA
-150 LVVAEPLQYP
+150 LVVAEPVQYP

-167 FLAKVDKAILIT
+167 FLANVDKAILIT
-179 GSVIAIIVIIFS
+179 GSAIAIIVIIFS

-212 GEGNYAQRVVT
+212 GEGDYAQRVVI
-223 PKSKDELGRLAASFN
+223 PKGKDELGRLASSFN
-238 SMAEK
+238 SMAER

-253 QDQMRRDLI
+253 QDQMRRELI

-282 LADDVITDPQARQ
+282 LADDVITDPQERQ
-295 ETAQLIGR
+295 DTAQLIGR

-311 VSDMQQMTLI
+311 VSDMQQMTLL

-334 LQTLVDEVLEV
+334 LHALVDEVLEV
-345 IRPECEQV
+345 IRPECEQAG
-353 NISLHNEIASTTPAV
+353 ISLGNEIEPTTPAV
-368 LADSDRITQVLL
+368 LADSDRMTQVLL

-386 RRYTPTGGSISIG
+386 RRYTPAGGSITIG
-399 ASINDRDLQTW
+399 ASLKDSDLL
-410 HTRTEYQQ
+410 TRQQQ
-418 VEATHT
+418 V
-424 RYTQA
+424 
-429 EVAQAWHPL
+429 
-438 APTHLANDAGG
+438 DA
-449 LKMRPVNNADASLDR
+449 AYS
-464 QLGNAADEATATQ
+464 
-477 SSNLQGVR
+477 R
-485 YAQTGRKEA
+485 YAQAGQQSDESEHGWQTQA
-494 SSAAY
+494 STRIANETS
-499 TGKSKADGAALHY
+499 TISSKASGKLISDGTL
-512 GNVEAPM
+512 
-519 DSRTKWLTV
+519 SRSGYLELAKNGKTRWLTV
-528 WVRDTGTG
+528 WVKDTGKG
-536 IDASDLP
+536 IDPTDLP

-557 GTSGGSGLGL
+557 GASGGSGLGL

-581 YAESTPGK
+581 CAESSPGK

>member
-1 VVTRSSRPAFSLRA
+1 MTVAKKCCSISSSEYREVERNFLVLTRSYRPGFSLRA

-26 GAMLLFIVVVS
+26 GAMLLLIIVVS

-44 HSAQLDQFRANAEYT
+44 YSTQLDQFKANAEYT

-84 SNNHLLALSQPI
+84 SNDHLVAISQYI
-96 DISPFEQSIQ
+96 DISPFDQSIQ

-113 VQGNL
+113 VQCNL

-123 ANNSLAGLYISVPI
+123 TNNSLAGLYISVPI
-137 RYGGQSTGFIIGA
+137 RNGGQPTGAIIGA

-179 GSVIAIIVIIFS
+179 GSVIAVVVIIFS

-198 TKPLTSLT
+198 TRPLTSLT
-206 LAAEQM
+206 FAAEQM
-212 GEGNYAQRVVT
+212 GEGNYDQRVVI
-223 PKSKDELGRLAASFN
+223 PKGNDELGRLALSFN
-238 SMAEK
+238 SMAER

-253 QDQMRRDLI
+253 QDQMRRDLV

-295 ETAQLIGR
+295 DTAQLIGR

-311 VSDMQQMTLI
+311 VSDMQQITSF

-334 LQTLVDEVLEV
+334 LHTLVDEVLEV
-345 IRPECEQV
+345 ILPECEQV
-353 NISLHNEIASTTPAV
+353 GIYLLNEIDSTTPPV
-368 LADSDRITQVLL
+368 LADSDRMTQVLL

-386 RRYTPTGGSISIG
+386 RRYTPPGGSITIG
-399 ASINDRDLQTW
+399 ASIEGSDGQALQ
-410 HTRTEYQQ
+410 QQ
-418 VEATHT
+418 VEVAHA
-424 RYTQA
+424 RHAQDRQQA
-429 EVAQAWHPL
+429 EEYTSGLQAQVSTLKTNPSAKSTSDGSLIHSGYLEL
-438 APTHLANDAGG
+438 AKNG
-449 LKMRPVNNADASLDR
+449 
-464 QLGNAADEATATQ
+464 Q
-477 SSNLQGVR
+477 
-485 YAQTGRKEA
+485 
-494 SSAAY
+494 
-499 TGKSKADGAALHY
+499 
-512 GNVEAPM
+512 
-519 DSRTKWLTV
+519 TKWLAV
-528 WVRDTGTG
+528 WVKDTGTG
-536 IDASDLP
+536 IDPKDLP
-543 YIFDRFFRSDRARS
+543 YIFDRFFRSDRSRS
-557 GTSGGSGLGL
+557 GASGGSGLGL

-581 YAESTPGK
+581 RAESTPGK

>member
-1 VVTRSSRPAFSLRA
+1 MVTRFSRPAFSLRA

-26 GAMLLFIVVVS
+26 GAMLLFIIVVTM
-37 VVVQNYF
+37 VVQNYF
-44 HSAQLDQFRANAEYT
+44 YSAQLDQFRANAEYT

-71 INPVGSELYIVVD
+71 INPVGSEFYIVVD
-84 SNNHLLALSQPI
+84 SNDHLLAISQPI

-123 ANNSLAGLYISVPI
+123 TNNSLAGLYISVPI
-137 RYGGQSTGFIIGA
+137 HNGGQTTGAIIGA

-212 GEGNYAQRVVT
+212 GEGNYDQRVVT
-223 PKSKDELGRLAASFN
+223 PKSRDELGRLASSFN

-282 LADDVITDPQARQ
+282 LADDIITDSQARQ
-295 ETAQLIGR
+295 DTAQLIGR

-311 VSDMQQMTLI
+311 VSDMQQMTLL

-353 NISLHNEIASTTPAV
+353 GISLYNEIAPTTPEV
-368 LADSDRITQVLL
+368 LADSDRMTQVLL

-386 RRYTPTGGSISIG
+386 RRYTPAGGSITIG
-399 ASINDRDLQTW
+399 ASINDRDLQTR
-410 HTRTEYQQ
+410 HTRAEYQQ
-418 VEATHT
+418 VEAAHT
-424 RYTQA
+424 RHTQA
-429 EVAQAWHPL
+429 EVAQAWRPL
-438 APTHLANDAGG
+438 GTTRLANDAGG
-449 LKMRPVNNADASLDR
+449 LDIRADNDAS
-464 QLGNAADEATATQ
+464 ASTATQ
-477 SSNLQGVR
+477 SSNLQGLR
-485 YAQTGRKEA
+485 YAQSARKES
-494 SSAAY
+494 SSA
-499 TGKSKADGAALHY
+499 TRSGKSKADGAQLHF

-574 TAHGGTI
+574 TANGGTI

>member
-1 VVTRSSRPAFSLRA
+1 VVTRSYRPAFSLRA

-26 GAMLLFIVVVS
+26 GAILILIIVVT

-44 HSAQLDQFRANAEYT
+44 YSAQLDQFRANAEYT

-84 SNNHLLALSQPI
+84 SNDHLLALSQPI
-96 DISPFEQSIQ
+96 DISRFEQSIQ

-118 QVSSD
+118 QD
-123 ANNSLAGLYISVPI
+123 TNNSLAGLYISVPI
-137 RYGGQSTGFIIGA
+137 RDGGQPTGTIIGA
-150 LVVAEPLQYP
+150 LVVAERLYP
-160 AGFSPYE
+160 EGFSPYE
-167 FLAKVDKAILIT
+167 FLANVDKAILIT

-206 LAAEQM
+206 FAAEQM
-212 GEGNYAQRVVT
+212 GAGKYAQRVVI
-223 PKSKDELGRLAASFN
+223 PKGKDELGKLALSFN
-238 SMAEK
+238 SMAER

-295 ETAQLIGR
+295 DTAQLIGR

-311 VSDMQQMTLI
+311 VSDMQQMTSL
-321 ESGRIQLD
+321 ELGRIQLD

-334 LQTLVDEVLEV
+334 LHTLVDEVLEV
-345 IRPECEQV
+345 ILPECEQV
-353 NISLHNEIASTTPAV
+353 GISLRNEIDPTIPPV
-368 LADSDRITQVLL
+368 LADSDRMTQVLL

-386 RRYTPTGGSISIG
+386 RRYTPPGGSITVG
-399 ASINDRDLQTW
+399 ASLNVSDAQT
-410 HTRTEYQQ
+410 RQQQ
-418 VEATHT
+418 VEIAHARHTHAGQQSDESAQVWH
-424 RYTQA
+424 TQ
-429 EVAQAWHPL
+429 PSTL
-438 APTHLANDAGG
+438 IAN
-449 LKMRPVNNADASLDR
+449 N
-464 QLGNAADEATATQ
+464 
-477 SSNLQGVR
+477 
-485 YAQTGRKEA
+485 TGAISTKP
-494 SSAAY
+494 SGKL
-499 TGKSKADGAALHY
+499 TGDGTLSHF
-512 GNVEAPM
+512 GFMEAPG
-519 DSRTKWLTV
+519 DGKTKWLTV

-536 IDASDLP
+536 IDPKDLP
-543 YIFDRFFRSDRARS
+543 YIFDRFFRSDRSRS

-574 TAHGGTI
+574 KAHGGTI
-581 YAESTPGK
+581 SAESTPGQ

>member
-1 VVTRSSRPAFSLRA
+1 MLTRSYRPGFSLRA
-15 KLVLSYLGVAL
+15 KLVLSYLGVTL
-26 GAMLLFIVVVS
+26 GAMLLLIIVVS
-37 VVVQNYF
+37 IVVQNYF
-44 HSAQLDQFRANAEYT
+44 YTAQLYQFKANAEYT

-84 SNNHLLALSQPI
+84 SNDHVLAISQPI

-118 QVSSD
+118 QSSSD
-123 ANNSLAGLYISVPI
+123 SNNSLAGYYISVPI
-137 RYGGQSTGFIIGA
+137 RSGGQPTGSIIGA
-150 LVVAEPLQYP
+150 MVVAEPLQYP

-179 GSVIAIIVIIFS
+179 GSVIAVIVILFS

-198 TKPLTSLT
+198 TRPLTSLT
-206 LAAEQM
+206 FAAEQM
-212 GEGNYAQRVVT
+212 GEGKYDQRVII
-223 PKSKDELGRLAASFN
+223 PKGNDELGRLALSFN
-238 SMAEK
+238 SMAER

-253 QDQMRRDLI
+253 QDQMRRDLV

-295 ETAQLIGR
+295 DTAQLIGR

-311 VSDMQQMTLI
+311 VSDMQQMTSF

-329 QEPLD
+329 REPLD

-345 IRPECEQV
+345 ILPECEQV
-353 NISLHNEIASTTPAV
+353 GIHLLNEIDSTTPPV
-368 LADSDRITQVLL
+368 LADSDRMTQVLL

-386 RRYTPTGGSISIG
+386 RRYTPPGGSITIG
-399 ASINDRDLQTW
+399 ASIAGSDGQARQ
-410 HTRTEYQQ
+410 QQ
-418 VEATHT
+418 VEVMHARHAQGEQNTPTLQAQVST
-424 RYTQA
+424 R
-429 EVAQAWHPL
+429 
-438 APTHLANDAGG
+438 
-449 LKMRPVNNADASLDR
+449 
-464 QLGNAADEATATQ
+464 TATNTGIL
-477 SSNLQGVR
+477 STKPSGKLTSDGS
-485 YAQTGRKEA
+485 YPHSGYLELAQ
-494 SSAAY
+494 
-499 TGKSKADGAALHY
+499 H
-512 GNVEAPM
+512 GN
-519 DSRTKWLTV
+519 TKWLTV
-528 WVRDTGTG
+528 WVKDTGTG
-536 IDASDLP
+536 IDPKDLP
-543 YIFDRFFRSDRARS
+543 YIFDRFFRSDRSRS
-557 GTSGGSGLGL
+557 GASGGNGLGL

-581 YAESTPGK
+581 LAESTPGK